1 MTLVERAGQV
11 MATLDEDMAAHVQ
24 DAAEGVGID
33 VRLGAELQEVSRARR
48 RASTA
53 RSCPPTTSSWRPAC
67 ARRRAS
73 RATPGLELGDSG
85 ALRVDDHQRC
95 PGHDGVFAAGDCV
108 ESWHRVLERPMNV
121 QLGTHANKQGRIA
134 GANAT
139 GADLAF
145 PGVIGTA
152 ASKICR
158 YEVARTG
165 ITEREA
171 ADAGIEVRA
180 ATIKDR
186 TRAGYYPGSGPIWVK
201 LVVAPDGR
209 LLGGQ
214 IVGVEGAAKR
224 IDVLAA
230 CIWTGMAVDELELL
244 DLSYAPPYSGVYDPI
259 LVAARAA
266 TKALSYDALA
276 QIRSS
281 SRGRSSAISSPR
293 APSRRTRGD
302 AALLEVDAPAGEV
315 VDDLGEV
322 GLVADHE
329 HALVGPG
336 GGQELQRVGDV
347 EAGGQRARARPARR
361 RAPRR
366 PARAVSRARTFGLVK
381 ARWTCDLQRGQRAAG
396 DARLLA
402 PAIGEAAL
410 GVGPGVVGLGLAVP
424 QEPELLR
431 HAPGRLPGV
440 GARRRPAERRAV
452 RRLPHQAPLAPAGV
466 APRSW

>member
-1 MTLVERAGQV
+1 MAERLAIVGGDAAGMSAASTARRRQPALDVVAFERGPYTSFSACGIPFYVGGLFDDSDRLVTRSPDEHRGRGIEVHTRTTVTAIDLDRRELTVRDQSGDERREAFDQLVLATGAEAVAPDVPGAETAEPARTIDAAERFRAALGKGGDNAVVIGGGYIGLEMAEALVQRGLRVTLVERAGQV

-33 VRLGAELQEVSRARR
+33 VRLGAELQEVSEHAVRVDGEELPADHVVM
-48 RASTA
+48 ATGV
-53 RSCPPTTSSWRPAC
+53 RPATGL
-67 ARRRAS
+67 ARDA
-73 RATPGLELGDSG
+73 GLELGDSG

-95 PGHDGVFAAGDCV
+95 PGHEGVFAAGDCV

-139 GADLAF
+139 GADVAF

-180 ATIKDR
+180 ATTKDR

-230 CIWTGMAVDELELL
+230 CIWTGMAVDELELI
-244 DLSYAPPYSGVYDPI
+244 DLSYAPPYSGVYDPV

-266 TKALSYDALA
+266 TKAL
-276 QIRSS
+276 
-281 SRGRSSAISSPR
+281 
-293 APSRRTRGD
+293 
-302 AALLEVDAPAGEV
+302 
-315 VDDLGEV
+315 
-322 GLVADHE
+322 
-329 HALVGPG
+329 
-336 GGQELQRVGDV
+336 
-347 EAGGQRARARPARR
+347 
-361 RAPRR
+361 
-366 PARAVSRARTFGLVK
+366 
-381 ARWTCDLQRGQRAAG
+381 
-396 DARLLA
+396 
-402 PAIGEAAL
+402 
-410 GVGPGVVGLGLAVP
+410 
-424 QEPELLR
+424 
-431 HAPGRLPGV
+431 
-440 GARRRPAERRAV
+440 
-452 RRLPHQAPLAPAGV
+452 
-466 APRSW
+466 